1 MSAVSGAANARVSV
15 ALYRALLTKSA
26 RISQA
31 IGSDGA
37 RNGFVTDTV
46 CRKVGITPPV
56 DEQGRC
62 PMPASALSHYFR
74 LDSVPGWPDSRR
86 LDTAFAALHHASLA
100 AECLQSPFGV
110 LLLNDAS
117 AQQHPRGVSAAEAV
131 AAAEEEAADL
141 DGAHRLVPPPPSP
154 AAGALLME
162 QGACA
167 LAALADNSGVEE
179 GVLESQLNAL
189 AAEAVEALQWLD
201 RQVEVGARGE
211 LETVFTQQEQGG
223 KERDPQQ
230 QMITED
236 EWEEERDPQQQHRG
250 ITGDEGGGERDPR
263 QPPPPPPPQQP
274 PPQQQQQQQQQQQL
288 LLPANAQRLRALL
301 TVFTAPRNSMGGR
314 HGMGFRGPR
323 DSEVFADP
331 RHSLLDSV
339 LERRCGLPLTLGI
352 VLAGVARRVAPELG
366 LHGVNMPGRF
376 LLRLDTA
383 EAPWFCD
390 VVEGRLLS
398 QADCRARLRESF
410 SGAPPPALLQRCLA
424 PVAPAL
430 VWQRS
435 LRNLI
440 LAYSHDE
447 EAEWHDETKA
457 GACNDALLQIEWLQQ
472 LCSSD
477 GKPQHAHEHE
487 AAAFSDGKKAD
498 RVAGK
503 DTE

>member
-1 MSAVSGAANARVSV
+1 MSAAPNARVAV
-15 ALYRALLTKSA
+15 ALYRALLAKSA
-26 RISQA
+26 RISHA
-31 IGSDGA
+31 IRGDVARNGA

-56 DEQGRC
+56 NEQGRC
-62 PMPASALSHYFR
+62 LMPASALSCYFR
-74 LDSVPGWPDSRR
+74 LDSVPGWPESRR
-86 LDTAFAALHHASLA
+86 LDAAFAALHHASLA
-100 AECLQSPFGV
+100 AECLQSPFGT
-110 LLLNDAS
+110 LLLDGAT
-117 AQQHPRGVSAAEAV
+117 AQQEGHPRGASAA
-131 AAAEEEAADL
+131 AAAAAAADL
-141 DGAHRLVPPPPSP
+141 DDAQRLVPPPPSP

-179 GVLESQLNAL
+179 GGVLESQLDAL
-189 AAEAVEALQWLD
+189 AAEAAEALQWLE
-201 RQVEVGARGE
+201 RHVEVGARGE
-211 LETVFTQQEQGG
+211 LETVFTQQEQG
-223 KERDPQQ
+223 EEELDPQQ
-230 QMITED
+230 Q
-236 EWEEERDPQQQHRG
+236 QQ
-250 ITGDEGGGERDPR
+250 
-263 QPPPPPPPQQP
+263 QPPPPPPP
-274 PPQQQQQQQQQQQL
+274 PQ

-301 TVFTAPRNSMGGR
+301 TVFTAPRNSLGGR

-331 RHSLLDSV
+331 RHSLLASV
-339 LERRCGLPLTLGI
+339 LERRRGLPLTLGV
-352 VLAGVARRVAPELG
+352 VLAGVARRVAPELS

-390 VVEGRLLS
+390 VVEGKLLS

-410 SGAPPPALLQRCLA
+410 SGAPSPALLQRVLA

-477 GKPQHAHEHE
+477 GKPQHAHE
-487 AAAFSDGKKAD
+487 AAAGDSKKAD

-503 DTE
+503 DTES